1 MSDRLKGK
9 VAFVTGGASGIG
21 AATVRRF
28 VEEGASV
35 IFTDVQADLGQALA
49 KETGAEFQ
57 VQDVTDEGL
66 WSQILDGLKSKYGRL
81 DTLVNNAG
89 IFLPGSIE
97 DMTTA
102 DMRKILEVNLVAV
115 GVGCREGVR
124 IMKENPGGPSGS
136 LVNVSSIT
144 GFVGIPAAA
153 AYTASKGAVRLMTK
167 SIARHVGAQ
176 YRNIRCNSVHPGAI
190 DTPMNQAAFEAADD
204 PQAIRDYFSTLQPI
218 GRMTEAEEV
227 AGAILYMASDDA
239 SSVNGT
245 ELLVDGGWLAG
256 PGGM

>member
-1 MSDRLKGK
+1 
-9 VAFVTGGASGIG
+9 
-21 AATVRRF
+21 
-28 VEEGASV
+28 
-35 IFTDVQADLGQALA
+35 
-49 KETGAEFQ
+49 
-57 VQDVTDEGL
+57 
-66 WSQILDGLKSKYGRL
+66 
-81 DTLVNNAG
+81 
-89 IFLPGSIE
+89 
-97 DMTTA
+97 
-102 DMRKILEVNLVAV
+102 
-115 GVGCREGVR
+115 
-124 IMKENPGGPSGS
+124 
-136 LVNVSSIT
+136 
-144 GFVGIPAAA
+144 
-153 AYTASKGAVRLMTK
+153 MTK